1 MGFLSSLTGGDVGKA
16 TQKAQVENGNILSNF
31 QNAGNQII
39 NTGEQKS
46 ANALNQAVDNYSPY
60 LATGSGATTTLGNAL
75 GLNGAEGNAAATDAF
90 QAGPGFQFALD
101 QGNQAAM
108 RQASAG
114 GAINS
119 GNTLAALT
127 QFGTGLANQEYGSW
141 LDRLS
146 GASGQGLQAAS
157 GQGGALGGVANL
169 YQSTAGD
176 RLGLESSVAQGRM
189 GINNDSA
196 QAAEARASTKGGFLR
211 GLVGGGL
218 KLATGGLTGGLF

>member
-1 MGFLSSLTGGDVGKA
+1 MGFLSSLIGTDVGKA
-16 TQKAQVENGNILSNF
+16 TQKALGENSNILSNF
-31 QNAGNQII
+31 QNAGNSII

-46 ANALNQAVDNYSPY
+46 AGALNQAVNNYNPY
-60 LATGSGATTTLGNAL
+60 LATGAGATSTLGNAL
-75 GLNGAEGNAAATDAF
+75 GINGADGNAAATSAF

-101 QGNQAAM
+101 QGNQAAL

-157 GQGGALGGVANL
+157 GQGAALGGVADL

-176 RLGLESSVAQGRM
+176 RLGLESGVAQGRM
-189 GINNDSA
+189 GINNDNA
-196 QAAEARASTKGGFLR
+196 QAQEARTATKGNFFR
-211 GLVGGGL
+211 GLVSGGL
-218 KLATGGLTGGLF
+218 GLAGKALSGGLI